1 MIAFIRVPKNV
12 IALESICM
20 HCGNS
25 CEDNDKF
32 CSQNCRDSHIIEI
45 TVRINE
51 ATQNDKSH
59 TKKISEDN

>member
-1 MIAFIRVPKNV
+1 M
-12 IALESICM
+12 ESICM